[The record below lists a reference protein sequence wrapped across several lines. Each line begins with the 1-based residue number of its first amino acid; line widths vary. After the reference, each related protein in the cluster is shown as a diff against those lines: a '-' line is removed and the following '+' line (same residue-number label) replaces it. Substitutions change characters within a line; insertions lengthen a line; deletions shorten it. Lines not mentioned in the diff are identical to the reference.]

1 MRAYERFLNYVPVWT
16 TSDET
21 SDTVPSADRE
31 LVLAR
36 MLVEEMKGLGIADA
50 RVDDKGYVYGHI
62 PATPGCED
70 KPSLGLVAH
79 MDTVADASGEN
90 IKPQI
95 IENYDGKDV
104 VLKGSGDI
112 LKVDEFPYLAEL
124 KGRTLI
130 TTDGTTLLGADD
142 KAGIAEILTVAEEII
157 KEGLPHGKICIGF
170 TPDEEIA
177 RGAKHFDVEGF
188 GADYAYTLDGDEEGE
203 IQFENFNASTA
214 FITIHGVSVH
224 TGSAKDVMVN
234 SQTIA
239 TEIHQMLPV
248 NERPETTEGYEGFYH
263 LVSVQGNV
271 TTTKMKYFIRD
282 FDRRSF
288 DARAQKLRDIAE
300 EMNKKYG
307 EGKVKVEIVE
317 SYYNMREKI
326 EPCMQLIDYAKAA
339 IEHAGIT
346 PIVSPVRGGTDG
358 ARLSFKGLPCPNL
371 GTGGHAFHGVFEHI
385 TVEGMEKS
393 EDRILFWRMV
403 FFVTLICC
411 IMGMYNK
418 NPFTFAMNVITPVV
432 LTALGIIMLKLAEC
446 ERAKESGK

>member
-124 KGRTLI
+124 NGRTLI

-307 EGKVKVEIVE
+307 EGKVEVEIVE

-385 TVEGMEKS
+385 TVEGMDKA
-393 EDRILFWRMV
+393 V
-403 FFVTLICC
+403 LIVKD
-411 IMGMYNK
+411 IIRQ
-418 NPFTFAMNVITPVV
+418 FA
-432 LTALGIIMLKLAEC
+432 E
-446 ERAKESGK
+446 

>member
-248 NERPETTEGYEGFYH
+248 NERPEATEGYEGFYH

-307 EGKVKVEIVE
+307 EGKVEVEIVE

-385 TVEGMEKS
+385 TVEGMDKA
-393 EDRILFWRMV
+393 V
-403 FFVTLICC
+403 LIVKD
-411 IMGMYNK
+411 IIRQ
-418 NPFTFAMNVITPVV
+418 FA
-432 LTALGIIMLKLAEC
+432 E
-446 ERAKESGK
+446 

>member
-1 MRAYERFLNYVPVWT
+1 MRAYEIFLNYVPVWT

-385 TVEGMEKS
+385 TVEGMDKA
-393 EDRILFWRMV
+393 V
-403 FFVTLICC
+403 LIVKD
-411 IMGMYNK
+411 IIRQ
-418 NPFTFAMNVITPVV
+418 FA
-432 LTALGIIMLKLAEC
+432 E
-446 ERAKESGK
+446 

>member
-157 KEGLPHGKICIGF
+157 KEGLSHGKICIGF

-307 EGKVKVEIVE
+307 EGKVEVEIVE

-385 TVEGMEKS
+385 TVEGMDKA
-393 EDRILFWRMV
+393 V
-403 FFVTLICC
+403 LIVKD
-411 IMGMYNK
+411 IIRQ
-418 NPFTFAMNVITPVV
+418 FA
-432 LTALGIIMLKLAEC
+432 E
-446 ERAKESGK
+446 

>member
-385 TVEGMEKS
+385 TVEGMDKA
-393 EDRILFWRMV
+393 V
-403 FFVTLICC
+403 LIVKD
-411 IMGMYNK
+411 ISRQ
-418 NPFTFAMNVITPVV
+418 FA
-432 LTALGIIMLKLAEC
+432 E
-446 ERAKESGK
+446 

>member
-1 MRAYERFLNYVPVWT
+1 MRVYERFLNYVPVWT

-307 EGKVKVEIVE
+307 EGKVEVEIVE

-385 TVEGMEKS
+385 TVEGMDKA
-393 EDRILFWRMV
+393 V
-403 FFVTLICC
+403 LIVKD
-411 IMGMYNK
+411 IIRQ
-418 NPFTFAMNVITPVV
+418 FA
-432 LTALGIIMLKLAEC
+432 E
-446 ERAKESGK
+446 

>member
-16 TSDET
+16 TRDET

-307 EGKVKVEIVE
+307 EGKVEVEIVE

-385 TVEGMEKS
+385 TVEGMDKA
-393 EDRILFWRMV
+393 V
-403 FFVTLICC
+403 LIVKD
-411 IMGMYNK
+411 IIRQ
-418 NPFTFAMNVITPVV
+418 FA
-432 LTALGIIMLKLAEC
+432 E
-446 ERAKESGK
+446 

>member
-224 TGSAKDVMVN
+224 TVSAKDVMVN

-239 TEIHQMLPV
+239 TEIYQMLPV

-307 EGKVKVEIVE
+307 EGKVEVEIVE

-385 TVEGMEKS
+385 TVEGMDKA
-393 EDRILFWRMV
+393 V
-403 FFVTLICC
+403 LIVKD
-411 IMGMYNK
+411 IIRQ
-418 NPFTFAMNVITPVV
+418 FA
-432 LTALGIIMLKLAEC
+432 E
-446 ERAKESGK
+446 

>member
-21 SDTVPSADRE
+21 SDTVPSAERE

-307 EGKVKVEIVE
+307 EGKVEVEIVE

-385 TVEGMEKS
+385 TVEGMDKA
-393 EDRILFWRMV
+393 V
-403 FFVTLICC
+403 LIVKD
-411 IMGMYNK
+411 IIRQ
-418 NPFTFAMNVITPVV
+418 FA
-432 LTALGIIMLKLAEC
+432 E
-446 ERAKESGK
+446 

>member
-62 PATPGCED
+62 SATPGCED

-263 LVSVQGNV
+263 LVSIQGNV

-307 EGKVKVEIVE
+307 EGKVEVEIVE

-385 TVEGMEKS
+385 TVEGMDKA
-393 EDRILFWRMV
+393 V
-403 FFVTLICC
+403 LIVKD
-411 IMGMYNK
+411 IIRQ
-418 NPFTFAMNVITPVV
+418 FA
-432 LTALGIIMLKLAEC
+432 E
-446 ERAKESGK
+446 

>member
-112 LKVDEFPYLAEL
+112 LKVDEFLYLAEL

-307 EGKVKVEIVE
+307 EGKVEVEIVE

-385 TVEGMEKS
+385 TVEGMDKA
-393 EDRILFWRMV
+393 V
-403 FFVTLICC
+403 LIVKD
-411 IMGMYNK
+411 IIRQ
-418 NPFTFAMNVITPVV
+418 FA
-432 LTALGIIMLKLAEC
+432 E
-446 ERAKESGK
+446 

>member
-62 PATPGCED
+62 PATPGCEN

-95 IENYDGKDV
+95 IENYDGKNV

-307 EGKVKVEIVE
+307 EGKVEVEIVE

-385 TVEGMEKS
+385 TVEGMDKA
-393 EDRILFWRMV
+393 V
-403 FFVTLICC
+403 LIVKD
-411 IMGMYNK
+411 IIRQ
-418 NPFTFAMNVITPVV
+418 FA
-432 LTALGIIMLKLAEC
+432 E
-446 ERAKESGK
+446 

>member
-177 RGAKHFDVEGF
+177 RGAKLFDVEGF

-307 EGKVKVEIVE
+307 EGKVEVEIVE

-385 TVEGMEKS
+385 TVEGMDKA
-393 EDRILFWRMV
+393 V
-403 FFVTLICC
+403 LIVKD
-411 IMGMYNK
+411 IIRQ
-418 NPFTFAMNVITPVV
+418 FA
-432 LTALGIIMLKLAEC
+432 E
-446 ERAKESGK
+446 

>member
-177 RGAKHFDVEGF
+177 RGEKHFDVEGF

-271 TTTKMKYFIRD
+271 TTTEMKYFIRD
-282 FDRRSF
+282 FDRKSF

-307 EGKVKVEIVE
+307 EGKVEVEIVE

-385 TVEGMEKS
+385 TVEGMDKA
-393 EDRILFWRMV
+393 V
-403 FFVTLICC
+403 LIVKD
-411 IMGMYNK
+411 IIRQ
-418 NPFTFAMNVITPVV
+418 FA
-432 LTALGIIMLKLAEC
+432 E
-446 ERAKESGK
+446 

>member
-248 NERPETTEGYEGFYH
+248 NDRPETTEGYEGFYH

-307 EGKVKVEIVE
+307 EGKVEVEIVE

-385 TVEGMEKS
+385 TVEGMDKA
-393 EDRILFWRMV
+393 V
-403 FFVTLICC
+403 LIVKD
-411 IMGMYNK
+411 IIRQ
-418 NPFTFAMNVITPVV
+418 FA
-432 LTALGIIMLKLAEC
+432 E
-446 ERAKESGK
+446 

>member
-36 MLVEEMKGLGIADA
+36 MLVEEMKDLGIADA
-50 RVDDKGYVYGHI
+50 RVDDKGYLYGHI

-282 FDRRSF
+282 FDRKSF

-307 EGKVKVEIVE
+307 EGKVEVEIVE

-371 GTGGHAFHGVFEHI
+371 GTGGHAFHGVVEHI
-385 TVEGMEKS
+385 TVEGMDKA
-393 EDRILFWRMV
+393 V
-403 FFVTLICC
+403 LIVKD
-411 IMGMYNK
+411 IIRQ
-418 NPFTFAMNVITPVV
+418 FA
-432 LTALGIIMLKLAEC
+432 E
-446 ERAKESGK
+446 

>member
-282 FDRRSF
+282 FDRKSF

-307 EGKVKVEIVE
+307 EGKVEVEIVE

-358 ARLSFKGLPCPNL
+358 ARLSFKGLPCQNL

-385 TVEGMEKS
+385 TVEGMDKA
-393 EDRILFWRMV
+393 V
-403 FFVTLICC
+403 LIVKD
-411 IMGMYNK
+411 IIRQ
-418 NPFTFAMNVITPVV
+418 FA
-432 LTALGIIMLKLAEC
+432 E
-446 ERAKESGK
+446 

>member
-1 MRAYERFLNYVPVWT
+1 
-16 TSDET
+16 
-21 SDTVPSADRE
+21 
-31 LVLAR
+31 

-307 EGKVKVEIVE
+307 EGKVEVEIVE

-385 TVEGMEKS
+385 TVEGMDKA
-393 EDRILFWRMV
+393 V
-403 FFVTLICC
+403 LIVKD
-411 IMGMYNK
+411 IIRQ
-418 NPFTFAMNVITPVV
+418 FA
-432 LTALGIIMLKLAEC
+432 E
-446 ERAKESGK
+446 

>member
-263 LVSVQGNV
+263 LVSEQGNV

-307 EGKVKVEIVE
+307 EGKVEVEIVE

-385 TVEGMEKS
+385 TVEGMDKA
-393 EDRILFWRMV
+393 V
-403 FFVTLICC
+403 LIVKD
-411 IMGMYNK
+411 IIRQ
-418 NPFTFAMNVITPVV
+418 FA
-432 LTALGIIMLKLAEC
+432 E
-446 ERAKESGK
+446 

>member
-307 EGKVKVEIVE
+307 EGKVEVEIVE

-371 GTGGHAFHGVFEHI
+371 GTGGHAFHVVFEHI
-385 TVEGMEKS
+385 TVEGMDKAV
-393 EDRILFWRMV
+393 LFVKDIIRQ
-403 FFVTLICC
+403 
-411 IMGMYNK
+411 
-418 NPFTFAMNVITPVV
+418 FA
-432 LTALGIIMLKLAEC
+432 E
-446 ERAKESGK
+446 

>member
-90 IKPQI
+90 IKPRI

-263 LVSVQGNV
+263 LVSIQGNV

-307 EGKVKVEIVE
+307 EGKVEVEIVE

-385 TVEGMEKS
+385 TVEGMDKA
-393 EDRILFWRMV
+393 V
-403 FFVTLICC
+403 LIVKD
-411 IMGMYNK
+411 IIRQ
-418 NPFTFAMNVITPVV
+418 FA
-432 LTALGIIMLKLAEC
+432 E
-446 ERAKESGK
+446 

>member
-62 PATPGCED
+62 PATHGCED

-300 EMNKKYG
+300 EMNKMYC

-385 TVEGMEKS
+385 TVEGMDKA
-393 EDRILFWRMV
+393 V
-403 FFVTLICC
+403 LIVKD
-411 IMGMYNK
+411 IIRQ
-418 NPFTFAMNVITPVV
+418 FA
-432 LTALGIIMLKLAEC
+432 E
-446 ERAKESGK
+446 

>member
-112 LKVDEFPYLAEL
+112 LKVDEFPYLADL

-307 EGKVKVEIVE
+307 EGKVEVEIVE

-346 PIVSPVRGGTDG
+346 PFVSPVRGGTDG

-385 TVEGMEKS
+385 TVEGMDKA
-393 EDRILFWRMV
+393 V
-403 FFVTLICC
+403 LIVKD
-411 IMGMYNK
+411 IIRQ
-418 NPFTFAMNVITPVV
+418 FA
-432 LTALGIIMLKLAEC
+432 E
-446 ERAKESGK
+446 

>member
-104 VLKGSGDI
+104 VLNGSGDI

-307 EGKVKVEIVE
+307 EGKVEVEIVE

-385 TVEGMEKS
+385 TVEGMDKA
-393 EDRILFWRMV
+393 V
-403 FFVTLICC
+403 LIVKD
-411 IMGMYNK
+411 IIRQ
-418 NPFTFAMNVITPVV
+418 FA
-432 LTALGIIMLKLAEC
+432 E
-446 ERAKESGK
+446 

>member
-90 IKPQI
+90 VKPQI
-95 IENYDGKDV
+95 IEDYDGKDV

-112 LKVDEFPYLAEL
+112 LKVEEFPYLADL

-157 KEGLPHGKICIGF
+157 KEGIPHGKICIGF

-248 NERPETTEGYEGFYH
+248 SERPETTEGYEGFYH
-263 LVSVQGNV
+263 LVSIQGNV

-307 EGKVKVEIVE
+307 EGKVEVEIVE

-371 GTGGHAFHGVFEHI
+371 GTGGHAFHGIFEHI
-385 TVEGMEKS
+385 TVEGMDKAVIIVK
-393 EDRILFWRMV
+393 DIIRQ
-403 FFVTLICC
+403 
-411 IMGMYNK
+411 
-418 NPFTFAMNVITPVV
+418 FA
-432 LTALGIIMLKLAEC
+432 E
-446 ERAKESGK
+446 

>member
-112 LKVDEFPYLAEL
+112 LKVDEFPHLAEL

-307 EGKVKVEIVE
+307 EGKVEVEIVE

-385 TVEGMEKS
+385 TVEGMDKA
-393 EDRILFWRMV
+393 V
-403 FFVTLICC
+403 LIVKD
-411 IMGMYNK
+411 IIRQ
-418 NPFTFAMNVITPVV
+418 FA
-432 LTALGIIMLKLAEC
+432 E
-446 ERAKESGK
+446 

>member
-188 GADYAYTLDGDEEGE
+188 DADYAYTLDGDEEGE

-307 EGKVKVEIVE
+307 EGKVEVEIVE

-385 TVEGMEKS
+385 TVEGMDKA
-393 EDRILFWRMV
+393 V
-403 FFVTLICC
+403 LIVKD
-411 IMGMYNK
+411 IIRQ
-418 NPFTFAMNVITPVV
+418 FA
-432 LTALGIIMLKLAEC
+432 E
-446 ERAKESGK
+446 

>member
-282 FDRRSF
+282 FDRRSI

-307 EGKVKVEIVE
+307 EGKVEVEIVE

-385 TVEGMEKS
+385 TVEGMDKA
-393 EDRILFWRMV
+393 V
-403 FFVTLICC
+403 LIVKD
-411 IMGMYNK
+411 IIRQ
-418 NPFTFAMNVITPVV
+418 FA
-432 LTALGIIMLKLAEC
+432 E
-446 ERAKESGK
+446 

>member
-79 MDTVADASGEN
+79 VDTVADASGEN

-307 EGKVKVEIVE
+307 EGKVEVEIVE

-385 TVEGMEKS
+385 TVEGMDKA
-393 EDRILFWRMV
+393 V
-403 FFVTLICC
+403 LIVKD
-411 IMGMYNK
+411 IIRQ
-418 NPFTFAMNVITPVV
+418 FA
-432 LTALGIIMLKLAEC
+432 E
-446 ERAKESGK
+446 

>member
-62 PATPGCED
+62 PATHGCED

-130 TTDGTTLLGADD
+130 TTDGTTRLWADD

-307 EGKVKVEIVE
+307 EGKVEVEIVE

-385 TVEGMEKS
+385 TVEGMDKA
-393 EDRILFWRMV
+393 V
-403 FFVTLICC
+403 LIVKD
-411 IMGMYNK
+411 IIRQ
-418 NPFTFAMNVITPVV
+418 FA
-432 LTALGIIMLKLAEC
+432 E
-446 ERAKESGK
+446 

>member
-112 LKVDEFPYLAEL
+112 LKVDEFPCLAEL

-307 EGKVKVEIVE
+307 EGKVEVEIVE

-385 TVEGMEKS
+385 TVEGMDKA
-393 EDRILFWRMV
+393 V
-403 FFVTLICC
+403 LIVKD
-411 IMGMYNK
+411 IIRQ
-418 NPFTFAMNVITPVV
+418 FA
-432 LTALGIIMLKLAEC
+432 E
-446 ERAKESGK
+446 

>member
-263 LVSVQGNV
+263 LVSLQGNV

-307 EGKVKVEIVE
+307 EGKVEVEIVE

-385 TVEGMEKS
+385 TVEGMDKAVLIVKDIIRQFS
-393 EDRILFWRMV
+393 E
-403 FFVTLICC
+403 
-411 IMGMYNK
+411 
-418 NPFTFAMNVITPVV
+418 
-432 LTALGIIMLKLAEC
+432 
-446 ERAKESGK
+446 

>member
-104 VLKGSGDI
+104 VLKGSGEI
-112 LKVDEFPYLAEL
+112 LKVEEFPYLAEL

-307 EGKVKVEIVE
+307 EGKVEVEIVE

-326 EPCMQLIDYAKAA
+326 EPCMQL

-385 TVEGMEKS
+385 TVEGMDKA
-393 EDRILFWRMV
+393 V
-403 FFVTLICC
+403 LIVKD
-411 IMGMYNK
+411 IIRQ
-418 NPFTFAMNVITPVV
+418 FA
-432 LTALGIIMLKLAEC
+432 E
-446 ERAKESGK
+446 

>member
-1 MRAYERFLNYVPVWT
+1 MRAYERFLNNVPVWT

-282 FDRRSF
+282 FDRKSF

-307 EGKVKVEIVE
+307 EGKVEVEIVE

-385 TVEGMEKS
+385 TVEGMDKA
-393 EDRILFWRMV
+393 V
-403 FFVTLICC
+403 LIVKD
-411 IMGMYNK
+411 IIRQ
-418 NPFTFAMNVITPVV
+418 FA
-432 LTALGIIMLKLAEC
+432 E
-446 ERAKESGK
+446 